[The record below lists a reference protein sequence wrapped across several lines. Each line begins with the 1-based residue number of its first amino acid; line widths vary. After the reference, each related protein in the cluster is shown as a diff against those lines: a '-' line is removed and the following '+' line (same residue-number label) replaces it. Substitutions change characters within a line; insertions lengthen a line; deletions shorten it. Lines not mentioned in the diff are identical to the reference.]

1 MAKENSMINELTKLK
16 KENQRLKAL
25 LGHAVE
31 ILDKYRDI
39 LKHPEKL
46 GAKPKASKPKAKKP
60 TRKTK

>member
-1 MAKENSMINELTKLK
+1 MTNELTKLK
-16 KENQRLKAL
+16 KENQRLKTL
-25 LGHAVE
+25 LGNAVE

-46 GAKPKASKPKAKKP
+46 GVKPKASKPKAKKP